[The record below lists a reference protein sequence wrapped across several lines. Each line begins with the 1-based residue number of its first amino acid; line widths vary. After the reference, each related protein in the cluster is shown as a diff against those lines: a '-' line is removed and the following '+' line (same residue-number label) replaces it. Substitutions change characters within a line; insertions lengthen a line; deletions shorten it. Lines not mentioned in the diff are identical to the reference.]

1 MGCFRKLCLL
11 FCVVV
16 LCCTCVFNAS
26 AKLDECNDIAVSV
39 SAFVDSSPVLP
50 GDTIS
55 YAITIVNQG
64 NVDVQDIRIIDCL
77 SDSLSVFD
85 ISDGG
90 VISDNILSWSGMSL
104 RAGDSTSLLFSAV
117 AESPGIID
125 NDCAVYDGDN
135 IVGSDVVRIFVEGD
149 SGIML
154 LSDNVI
160 TSFTWPEEF
169 MSVLQWDAMSS
180 KWVIPAGTFG
190 FDENNQLP
198 SYALGFMGWFPT
210 SLITNDGTSV
220 PLTWDFNG
228 LPGMLYEGAYTLSP
242 TLADGYELAEGVDC
256 SIELRFSDSVSE
268 DFVHEVLPR
277 HVVQGLTPKGCRMNI
292 YNYTASGIPE
302 GANGWPSNPYGVA
315 GGIGYKH
322 LLAFNSPA
330 NWGDW
335 NMYTNS
341 ASPVTD
347 IVQPVLRDG
356 FPVLNLGSKTDFG
369 GYSGYV
375 NGANSEL
382 KTEWLEY
389 LLSRNEAYGKTV
401 YADVTGLFQ
410 KDEDGYYYYDSSKNY
425 AVMGEDG
432 HSIVL
437 YDSPGG
443 GHAPSNNYGQFFP
456 FNPPEQ
462 VFNAENQN
470 ISENNIWPLTYTGA
484 DAVSSGNGSFYNVQ
498 VHESD
503 MDYFMGMGLDVGFMQ
518 PVGGIVSDTGDP
530 MEFTFSGDDDVWLFI
545 DDVLVADLGGVHDKG
560 VFSVNFQTGEV
571 VVNDGY
577 FDKSGNSLTTRH
589 TLKSA
594 FERAGLYDSND
605 FNGDTFADDTAHR
618 IRFFYMERGAG
629 ASNLSLRFNVI
640 EPDTGNIKITKSI
653 QEGEDVNQV
662 FNFEMRLDDHGVN
675 GPRGDLMFN
684 GGVAEFQMSP
694 GDELIVSDLL
704 AGMHYEIVE
713 TDSGG
718 YIPVMENAE
727 GEIIF
732 DQTIDVSCYN
742 KLKDS
747 SIELPTTGGHGI
759 ILFVVLGLWCMLVGL
774 FVLCRKV
781 V

>member
-1 MGCFRKLCLL
+1 
-11 FCVVV
+11 
-16 LCCTCVFNAS
+16 
-26 AKLDECNDIAVSV
+26 
-39 SAFVDSSPVLP
+39 
-50 GDTIS
+50 
-55 YAITIVNQG
+55 
-64 NVDVQDIRIIDCL
+64 
-77 SDSLSVFD
+77 
-85 ISDGG
+85 
-90 VISDNILSWSGMSL
+90 
-104 RAGDSTSLLFSAV
+104 
-117 AESPGIID
+117 
-125 NDCAVYDGDN
+125 
-135 IVGSDVVRIFVEGD
+135 
-149 SGIML
+149 
-154 LSDNVI
+154 
-160 TSFTWPEEF
+160 